1 MTQRFMTQRWLA
13 GALLV
18 CAGAAAQAQS
28 APASAASA
36 APSSPAK
43 KELVAKL
50 LKLQQPGIELLAQQ
64 LAEQPA
70 TQLLQQVGPALQ
82 SRVPQDKREAVA
94 KDIQADA
101 KKYAD
106 EVVPMVRNRAT
117 QLAPSTIG
125 TMLEERFNEDELRQL
140 VGIFESPVNRKFQ
153 TMAGEMQQA
162 LAAKLVAD
170 VRVSVETKVRGLE
183 QSVVKRLNDAAPASP
198 AATAPAPKASS
209 GK

>member
-1 MTQRFMTQRWLA
+1 MTKRFMTQRWFA
-13 GALLV
+13 AALLA
-18 CAGAAAQAQS
+18 CASAAQAQS
-28 APASAASA
+28 APASAAASA

-70 TQLLQQVGPALQ
+70 TQILQQASPALQ
-82 SRVPQDKREAVA
+82 SRIPQDKREAVA

-125 TMLEERFNEDELRQL
+125 AMLEERFTEDELRQL
-140 VGIFESPVNRKFQ
+140 AAIFESPVNRKFQ
-153 TMAGEMQQA
+153 MMAGEMQQA

-170 VRVSVETKVRGLE
+170 VRVAVETKVRGLE
-183 QSVVKRLNDAAPASP
+183 QSVVKRLNDAAPAT
-198 AATAPAPKASS
+198 AATAPAPKASA